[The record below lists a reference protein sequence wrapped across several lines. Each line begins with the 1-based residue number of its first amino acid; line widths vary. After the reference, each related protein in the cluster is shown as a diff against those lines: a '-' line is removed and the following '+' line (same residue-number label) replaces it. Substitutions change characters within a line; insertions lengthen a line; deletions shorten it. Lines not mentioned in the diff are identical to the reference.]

1 MKKHVIMCV
10 FPDHT
15 LPFGIRIATAMK
27 VEEET
32 QPRLLG
38 SSSPTPPHPTRKLWL
53 LERSQVL
60 AQVSS
65 ITPFANCSL
74 LHGKPTG
81 SGGSPTPE
89 HPTAKC
95 QQGRG
100 TQGLGRQLEPSCSS
114 CNAEASPCP
123 SMNFQ
128 DCKTETSSSGAVRL
142 GCSSPGGN
150 TQLIFHPVLPR
161 AVDPPVPGAREPC
174 WGSHSHSL
182 SPLGAL

>member
-1 MKKHVIMCV
+1 MCV

-15 LPFGIRIATAMK
+15 LPFGIRIATAKK

-38 SSSPTPPHPTRKLWL
+38 SSSPTPPHPTQKLWL

-60 AQVSS
+60 AQVPS
-65 ITPFANCSL
+65 ITPFANCS
-74 LHGKPTG
+74 P
-81 SGGSPTPE
+81 SPWQTHRLREIP
-89 HPTAKC
+89 HPRAPHS

-100 TQGLGRQLEPSCSS
+100 TQGLGRQLEPSWTS

-142 GCSSPGGN
+142 GCSSAGGN
-150 TQLIFHPVLPR
+150 TQLICTWFHLVLWIHQYLEPGNP
-161 AVDPPVPGAREPC
+161 AGAATATHLAHLVPSKLPT
-174 WGSHSHSL
+174 
-182 SPLGAL
+182 

>member
-1 MKKHVIMCV
+1 MCV
-10 FPDHT
+10 PRPHSSFWDQDCNCHEGGGGNTAQAAGKQQPYSTPSHSEA
-15 LPFGIRIATAMK
+15 LATGE
-27 VEEET
+27 VS
-32 QPRLLG
+32 G
-38 SSSPTPPHPTRKLWL
+38 
-53 LERSQVL
+53 L

-174 WGSHSHSL
+174 WSSHSHSL
-182 SPLGAL
+182 SPLGALPTR